1 MDACLPARR
10 QSPASEVVGWTREPV
25 EKSALWFVTFAAE
38 ASRVE
43 QLGCVSYL
51 DCMDATVQDDG
62 KIAIP
67 KVLRDA
73 LGLNP
78 GTVVDLQQQAG
89 ALVARKKTDS
99 DAFEKWRG
107 RGQIT

>member
-1 MDACLPARR
+1 
-10 QSPASEVVGWTREPV
+10 
-25 EKSALWFVTFAAE
+25 
-38 ASRVE
+38 
-43 QLGCVSYL
+43 
-51 DCMDATVQDDG
+51 MDATVQDDG

-89 ALVARKKTDS
+89 ALIARKKMEPDV
-99 DAFEKWRG
+99 FEKWRG
-107 RGQIT
+107 RGQLPNGANTDEYLRLTRDGDRR